1 MAKTNIVVVG
11 AGFAGVYAT
20 KHLAKHY
27 KRNKDVTITLIDRHS
42 YFTYV
47 TELHEIAADRVPED
61 AIQYDLQRLFNRRK
75 NVKLVTDNVTG
86 IDRDKKE
93 VVTENG
99 RFPYDYVI
107 LGIGSQPN

>member
-1 MAKTNIVVVG
+1 MGKANGKECYAWRKPISSWLARGLPGSMRQSTWPSTTN
-11 AGFAGVYAT
+11 
-20 KHLAKHY
+20 
-27 KRNKDVTITLIDRHS
+27 VTITLIDRHS

-99 RFPYDYVI
+99 RFTYDYVI
-107 LGIGSQPN
+107 